1 MDLDLDVLCVN
12 LGKFIFIYGKKLVNV
27 KFILGIENENMENF
41 FKIKDVFEL
50 DIVLKVIKFKVKNW
64 Y

>member
-1 MDLDLDVLCVN
+1 MDLDLDVLCVS

-41 FKIKDVFEL
+41 FKIKDVFKL
-50 DIVLKVIKFKVKNW
+50 DIVLKVIKFMVKNW